1 MPAVSRIDDPTHAF
15 AHRRAVLQVLL
26 WFTGIFGV
34 LFAILN
40 FRNASYGLM
49 TLELLMAGFAFTL
62 LPVIARTAYL
72 QRWIV
77 VYLVPF
83 FSVMMYSLTTAVA
96 APTVFAWVLL
106 IPILCH
112 LLLGRWIGGGVA
124 AFYMAIAGTIFF
136 WKFGVDPGYGNTRS
150 VANVALASVC
160 IFGFSHVYEISRE
173 RAENRLREIAMTDPL
188 TGLANRARLGDVFA
202 AERARHARHGARL
215 CLLMIDLDHFK
226 QVNDRHGHDA
236 GDRVLRHVADR
247 IRERLRP
254 SDVACRLGGEEFC
267 IFLAD
272 TGAEQ
277 GRHVADDLRHTIETS
292 PFCHAGQDIALT
304 TSIGIAELG
313 RDGDTLEALF
323 GAADRRLYD
332 AKQAGRNRVVS

>member
-1 MPAVSRIDDPTHAF
+1 
-15 AHRRAVLQVLL
+15 
-26 WFTGIFGV
+26 
-34 LFAILN
+34 
-40 FRNASYGLM
+40 
-49 TLELLMAGFAFTL
+49 
-62 LPVIARTAYL
+62 
-72 QRWIV
+72 
-77 VYLVPF
+77 
-83 FSVMMYSLTTAVA
+83 
-96 APTVFAWVLL
+96 
-106 IPILCH
+106 
-112 LLLGRWIGGGVA
+112 
-124 AFYMAIAGTIFF
+124 
-136 WKFGVDPGYGNTRS
+136 
-150 VANVALASVC
+150 
-160 IFGFSHVYEISRE
+160 
-173 RAENRLREIAMTDPL
+173 
-188 TGLANRARLGDVFA
+188 
-202 AERARHARHGARL
+202 
-215 CLLMIDLDHFK
+215 MIDLDHFK